1 MRARTGNAAIGL
13 LFGLLFGLLL
23 AVSPARAAQ
32 SASEAAVAPTPEA
45 ASEPAP
51 APPAFELRG
60 YRGAR
65 GLAPENTLAGIDQAL
80 AVGVTTLALDVVVT
94 ADDVLVAYA
103 EPLLVP
109 EITRDPS
116 GTYVEERL
124 PVRGLTLEELQRFD
138 VGRIRPGTEYARAYA
153 EQITRDRARI
163 PTLQA
168 AFDRVVELEAHHV
181 RFALDIRIRPDRP
194 DLAPE
199 PKDLAALVAALVRE
213 NGLEERVVVE
223 SYDWRLLDAL
233 AEIAPEIARGC
244 RTAEIAFDTLRA
256 GEPGPSA
263 WLNGRDID
271 DFGGS
276 AARAAADAGCVVW
289 APDHRDLDAEALEEA
304 RAHGLKVVPGLVNE
318 TAEMRRLLGLG
329 VDGLTTDFPNRLRA
343 LLVERGLPAPPQ
355 VRIPTR

>member
-1 MRARTGNAAIGL
+1 MRAKTGNAAIGL
-13 LFGLLFGLLL
+13 LFGLLFGLL
-23 AVSPARAAQ
+23 ASSPARAAQ
-32 SASEAAVAPTPEA
+32 SAPEPGPEAAPAPESA

-51 APPAFELRG
+51 PAFDLRG

-80 AVGVTTLALDVVVT
+80 AVGVTTLALDIVAT

-116 GTYVEERL
+116 GAYIEERL

-168 AFDRVVELEAHHV
+168 AFDRVAELEAHHV
-181 RFALDIRIRPDRP
+181 RFALDMRIRPDRP

-289 APDHRDLDAEALEEA
+289 APDHRDLDLEALEEA

-318 TAEMRRLLGLG
+318 TAEMRRMLALG